1 MTKRFSYILLL
12 FFYFVLLSFFSKAQ
26 NTTVVKA
33 SVDKSKILIGEQ
45 IRLTLEAD
53 IPESQPIRF
62 FSLDSLPH
70 FEILNAGKTDTTNT
84 RTGTILS
91 RVIQLTS
98 FDSGQWVIPP
108 FYLYENLGT
117 DSLTIDVMF
126 SAFDTAQAYHDIKDI
141 IEVSPPKEEKMQWW
155 WFAVAAA
162 LILIV
167 ILIIA
172 LNKKKKPAPVAIVEK
187 PNPYKIALE
196 KLQAL
201 QQSNVEAKEYYTRL
215 VDIFRVYVDEKKGIH
230 SLQQTSDDIIV
241 QLKKLNMPEGVFSKL
256 SQSLQLSDWVKFAKY
271 TPTEAETQKVY
282 EDIKNAITTI
292 EQIQ

>member
-70 FEILNAGKTDTTNT
+70 FEVLNAGKTDTTNT